1 MVAQIFSFTLIS
13 NHAVVETT
21 NATRFVP
28 GTYVVFFTCR
38 NGGETHGHQ
47 VRASLFGHL
56 LLIHFI

>member
-28 GTYVVFFTCR
+28 GTYVVFFTGR
-38 NGGETHGHQ
+38 NGGKTHGHQ

-56 LLIHFI
+56 LVIHFI